1 MELYELIEKYG
12 KGKGD
17 TVMWET
23 TRLVSDF
30 IKPMKEANKKEYW
43 NLMREIYCLMS
54 GAHYNECFAREDV
67 SKMYHK
73 NPKGETIKGEHWN
86 IDQITAAIK
95 GMSIPSSTNIWD
107 VYVALNANW
116 HDKEVKFAQWFGS
129 ESDQRIIEDA
139 INFYFMDI
147 DAPDGKVWLYIDAM
161 ET

>member
-12 KGKGD
+12 KGKGE

-30 IKPMKEANKKEYW
+30 IKPMKEVNKKEYW
-43 NLMREIYCLMS
+43 NLMREVYCLMS

-73 NPKGETIKGEHWN
+73 NSKGETIKGEHWN
-86 IDQITAAIK
+86 INQVTAAIK
-95 GMSIPSSTNIWD
+95 GMNIPSVANIWD

-116 HDKEVKFAQWFGS
+116 HDKEVLFTEWFN
-129 ESDQRIIEDA
+129 ELADKRIIEDA
-139 INFYFMDI
+139 INFYFHDE
-147 DAPDGKVWLYIDAM
+147 DAGEGKIWYYM
-161 ET
+161 EAV